1 MKTKI
6 KEVLTAST
14 QKLIKV
20 RLDYKTLIYL
30 TNIASLKVWLAKYP
44 DATVITD

>member
-6 KEVLTAST
+6 KDIITTST

-20 RLDYKTLIYL
+20 RLDYQTCIYIK
-30 TNIASLKVWLAKYP
+30 NISALQVWLPKYP
-44 DATVITD
+44 GATVITY

>member
-1 MKTKI
+1 MKTQI
-6 KEVLTAST
+6 KDIITTSK

-30 TNIASLKVWLAKYP
+30 TNIASLKTWLTRYP
-44 DATVITD
+44 EATVLTY

>member
-6 KEVLTAST
+6 KEIITTST

-30 TNIASLKVWLAKYP
+30 SNIEALKTWLVKYP
-44 DATVITD
+44 NAIVLPS

>member
-1 MKTKI
+1 METKI
-6 KEVLTAST
+6 KDIITTSK

-30 TNIASLKVWLAKYP
+30 TDLASLKAWLVKYP
-44 DATVITD
+44 EATVLTY

>member
-6 KEVLTAST
+6 KDIATTSK
-14 QKLIKV
+14 QKSIKV

-30 TNIASLKVWLAKYP
+30 TNIESLKTWLVRYP
-44 DATVITD
+44 EASVITY